1 MSSGFTFPNGNKL
14 IGDQMPDDILYD
26 RSVIE
31 FLEELWGEGFLS
43 PGGPEEVA
51 RVVDGVDLK
60 GKHVLDIGC
69 GSGAIS
75 VLLASEFGAG
85 KVTGIDVEAPVCEAA
100 RTRAANAGLDGQVEI
115 VKVAPGPMPFEDG
128 TFDVV
133 FSKDSII
140 HIPDKVAMASE
151 AMRVLKPGG
160 RFAASDWLTSKDGE
174 MSPEMAHYVKMEDLE
189 FQMASPAKYR
199 AAMAAAGFEDIE
211 LVNRNPWYADVSA
224 VELAELSGPNRDGW
238 EQRHGVD
245 FISHQIEIW
254 SAMQPVLKSGEH
266 CPHHIRGRKPV

>member
-1 MSSGFTFPNGNKL
+1 
-14 IGDQMPDDILYD
+14 
-26 RSVIE
+26 
-31 FLEELWGEGFLS
+31 
-43 PGGPEEVA
+43 GPEEVA